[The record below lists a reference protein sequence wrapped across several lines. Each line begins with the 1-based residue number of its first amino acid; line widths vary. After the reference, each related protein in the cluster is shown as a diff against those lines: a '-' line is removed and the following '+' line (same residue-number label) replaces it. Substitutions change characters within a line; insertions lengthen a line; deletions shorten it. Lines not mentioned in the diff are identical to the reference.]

1 MRTTLRHSSGFAASA
16 MAGAAAILVACAT
29 PVPPSELVAARDAY
43 TNISADTA
51 VASQVP
57 VLLYEA
63 KGELDAAERAWTR
76 DDIGEMEHM
85 AYLSRTRVSIARE
98 VASQRIAEA
107 EAKKLSNERAGVRL
121 EARTREV
128 DVARVEADAAARAAE
143 EQRRRAEDL
152 EKSLADLKATR
163 TSRGVI
169 LTLGDVLFDTGKA
182 ELRRGAMKNMFQ
194 VASFLRD
201 NPERELLVEGHT
213 DSVGTDDYN
222 LDLSRRRAQAVRG
235 FLIENGVDAYRVVA
249 TGFGES
255 YPISTNDDAA
265 GRQHNRRV
273 EIVILD
279 PGQKAAERAR
289 TDRPTDVAAPPRP

>member
-1 MRTTLRHSSGFAASA
+1 MRTTLRHSSGFAALA
-16 MAGAAAILVACAT
+16 IAAAAALLVACAT

-43 TNISADTA
+43 SKLSADTA

-57 VLLYEA
+57 VILYEA
-63 KGELDAAERAWTR
+63 KRELDAAESAWTR
-76 DDIGEMEHM
+76 EDIEEMEHM
-85 AYLSRTRVSIARE
+85 AYLSRTRVEIARQ
-98 VASQRIAEA
+98 VASQRAAEA
-107 EAKKLSNERAGVRL
+107 DAKKLSKDRAGVRL

-128 DVARVEADAAARAAE
+128 DVARVEADAAAKAAE
-143 EQRRRAEDL
+143 EHKRRAADL

-163 TSRGVI
+163 TSRGMI

-182 ELRRGAMKNMFQ
+182 ELRRGAMQNLFQ
-194 VASFLRD
+194 LVSFLRE

-222 LDLSRRRAQAVRG
+222 LDLSRRRAQAVRA
-235 FLIENGVDAYRVVA
+235 FLIDNGIEARRIVA
-249 TGFGES
+249 TGFGEG
-255 YPISTNDDAA
+255 YPIATNEDSS

-273 EIVILD
+273 EVVILD
-279 PGQKAAERAR
+279 AGQNAAERAR